1 MQDGK
6 IGIFQRMTIFSGA
19 LIPKAIG
26 VTHPLH
32 LNRALHG
39 VDMMLVILMR

>member
-6 IGIFQRMTIFSGA
+6 IGILAMMTIFSGA

-32 LNRALHG
+32 SNRALHG
-39 VDMMLVILMR
+39 VDMMLAILMR